1 MYTNELIDSTLV
13 PIDFSDSSF
22 LALDHAVAIA
32 KINEDAQVVTL
43 LHIVEG
49 SNFNSV
55 TDISQVSEGDRDA
68 LAIEGALNRLN
79 KIADKYKSSDNKVT
93 FKFLVASGKPYRKI
107 AQIAKDINADV
118 IVMGTHGSS
127 GVQAFA
133 GSNASKVIQIAPCP
147 VVVIKEKAFS
157 NGYKNIVLP
166 LDLTLETKQKVAFAV
181 RIAEYYN
188 STIHLISMSESDEFL
203 SKRLENNMT
212 QVERY
217 LTDRGIKTTSTILDA
232 SGGNFARQTIVWAQG
247 KDADLI
253 VIMSQQE
260 KGLSEFIYGSY
271 AQQIVNKSPIPV
283 MAVNPNPEL
292 EGLIANTVG
301 SGIYSH

>member
-1 MYTNELIDSTLV
+1 MNPNDLIDSTLV
-13 PIDFSDSSF
+13 PIDFSDNSL

-49 SNFNSV
+49 ANFNSV
-55 TDISQVSEGDRDA
+55 TDISQVADGDRDA
-68 LAIEGALNRLN
+68 LAIEGALNRLS
-79 KIADKYKSSDNKVT
+79 KIAEKHKNTEKVS
-93 FKFLVASGKPYRKI
+93 FKLLVASGKPYRKI

-127 GVQAFA
+127 GIQAFA

-147 VVVIKEKAFS
+147 VVVVKEKAFS

-203 SKRLENNMT
+203 ANRLENNMA

-217 LTDRGIKTTSTILDA
+217 LTDRGIKNTTTILEA

-247 KDADLI
+247 KGADLI
-253 VIMSQQE
+253 IIMSQQE
-260 KGLSEFIYGSY
+260 KGFSEFIYGSY

-292 EGLIANTVG
+292 EGLISNTVG